1 MRRFGIALAALTAL
15 GGLAFAQPGAGP
27 DDRIRMVVAFA
38 AGGAVDQLARIV
50 ANNVQGQTIVIENR
64 GGAGGDI
71 AMNLVAKAPPD
82 GKTVLMHTSSL
93 VINPT
98 LRGKAEEVEREFEP
112 IARIGTVKYVL
123 VVRRDLPAK
132 SMAELAAL
140 GRSGTKLSYG
150 STGPGTTLHIA
161 GEMLNEAIGMHA
173 VHVPYRGLNPAFID
187 LLAGNIDFMVTS
199 VTGVLQY
206 VHAGT
211 VRALAVYDNERAE
224 QLPDVP
230 TAPELG
236 YKELTLSNWYG
247 LLTGS
252 GVPSEKR
259 AQLESVFLASLR
271 SPDVQRQLA
280 GLGVSGV
287 QPAAEFKRTLN
298 ADFARWPALLKKLAI
313 KDEGR

>member
-1 MRRFGIALAALTAL
+1 MRLFGIALAALVAL
-15 GGLAFAQPGAGP
+15 GGLAFAQPGTSS
-27 DDRIRMVVAFA
+27 DDRIRMIVAFA
-38 AGGAVDQLARIV
+38 AGGAVDQLARIIV
-50 ANNVQGQTIVIENR
+50 NNVHGQIIVVENR

-71 AMNLVAKAPPD
+71 AVNAVAKAPPD
-82 GKTVLMHTSSL
+82 GNTVLLHTSSF

-132 SMAELAAL
+132 TMAEFAQL
-140 GRSGTKLSYG
+140 GRTGAKLSYG

-161 GEMLNEAIGMHA
+161 GEMLNDAIGMHA
-173 VHVPYRGLNPAFID
+173 THVPYRGLNPAFID
-187 LLAGNIDFMVTS
+187 LIAGNIDFMITS

-206 VHAGT
+206 VHAGSI
-211 VRALAVYDNERAE
+211 RALAVYDTDRAE

-252 GVPSEKR
+252 GVPSERR
-259 AQLESVFLASLR
+259 AQLESLFLASLR
-271 SPDVQRQLA
+271 SPEVQRQLS

-287 QPAAEFKRTLN
+287 QPAAEFKRTLD

-313 KDEGR
+313 KDEAH